1 MDLTEEALRKYEV
14 EWLPRSAGYDPAWV
28 HKNEMGPNALWLAEA
43 LSQVMELK
51 PGMRVLDLGCGTA
64 MSSIFLAKEFD
75 VEVWAA
81 DLWISPT
88 DNLGRIRDAGV
99 DEHVFPIFSEARSL
113 PFAEEFFDA
122 IVSLDSYHYYGT
134 DVHYLENYLLK
145 SLKING
151 QIGIISPAS
160 PERIPS
166 LAPPYLGEEW
176 YWINTVDWWRDLWLR
191 IPNIQLEIAELLPN
205 GWELWVQWH
214 EFLKAC
220 GSRNR
225 PEEIREL
232 QQLLD
237 DGGRHIG
244 FVRMVGK
251 RTNVAK
257 HE

>member
-1 MDLTEEALRKYEV
+1 MDFTEEALRKYEV
-14 EWLPRSAGYDPAWV
+14 EWLPRSAGYDPVWV
-28 HKNEMGPNALWLAEA
+28 HWNEMGPNALWLAEA
-43 LSQVMELK
+43 LSQVMQLK

-88 DNLGRIRDAGV
+88 DNLDRIREAGV
-99 DEHVFPIFSEARSL
+99 DERVFPIYTEARSL
-113 PFAEEFFDA
+113 PFAEDLFDA

-166 LAPPYLGEEW
+166 PAPPYLGEDW

-191 IPNIQLEIAELLPN
+191 TPKLQLEIAELLPS

-214 EFLKAC
+214 EFLNAC

-232 QQLLD
+232 NQLQE
-237 DGGRHIG
+237 DGGRYIG
-244 FVRMVGK
+244 FVRMVAR

-257 HE
+257 HN